1 MIWNTVLLALLA
13 LTRNPLRSS
22 LTMLGI
28 VIGVG
33 AVITMVT
40 LGAGAQQSVTE
51 GVSSLGDRLL
61 FISPGAQGGGG
72 GGGLQR
78 SATVRQFNARD
89 VELISRQINGLLG
102 VSPTTSST
110 VTAVAGSNNWRV
122 SVTGVT
128 REYFPV
134 RNAPLIRGE
143 EFSDGHYRSGRLV
156 CIIGRTVREELFGSA
171 DPVGAE
177 IRLGRHACLVIGELE
192 SKGQS
197 GFGQDQDNVIL
208 APLRAVQTRLIGN
221 EDITSIAVSVAPWAD
236 TEQVM
241 EQLRQL
247 LRERRNIGSRDA
259 DNFQIMDL
267 AEVAGVVANVTGVLT
282 LFLTAIAAVSL
293 LVGGIGIMN
302 IMLVSVTERTR
313 EIGIRLAIG
322 AMEGEV
328 LAQFLVEAVI
338 LTTVGGMIG
347 IAIGLSASWFGASA
361 LGFPF
366 VLDPLI
372 VTVAFAFSAMIGVI
386 FGFLPARRAASL
398 DPSDALRHE

>member
-1 MIWNTVLLALLA
+1 MIWNTVLLAFRALL
-13 LTRNPLRSS
+13 RNTMRSA

-28 VIGVG
+28 VIGVA

-40 LGAGAQQSVTE
+40 LGSGARESVTE

-61 FISPGAQGGGG
+61 FISPGLAGGGG
-72 GGGLQR
+72 GMQR
-78 SATVRQFNARD
+78 SATIRQFTMRD
-89 VELISRQINGLLG
+89 VEAIAREVSGLQG
-102 VSPTTSST
+102 VSPATSSA
-110 VTAVAGSNNWRV
+110 VTAIAGNNNWNV

-128 REYFPV
+128 REFFPV
-134 RNAPLIRGE
+134 RNTQVLRGE
-143 EFSDGHYRSGRLV
+143 EFSEAHYRSGRLV

-177 IRLGRHACLVIGELE
+177 IRLGRHACPVVGELE
-192 SKGQS
+192 PKGQS

-208 APLRAVQTRLIGN
+208 APLRAVQSRLIGN
-221 EDITSIAVSVAPWAD
+221 EDITTVAVSMAPTARTSD
-236 TEQVM
+236 VIEQITA
-241 EQLRQL
+241 L
-247 LRERRNIGSRDA
+247 LRERRNIGPRDA
-259 DNFQIMDL
+259 DNFQIMDM
-267 AEVAGVVANVTGVLT
+267 AEVAGVVASVTGVLT

-338 LTTVGGMIG
+338 LTTLGGIIG
-347 IAIGLSASWFGASA
+347 VALGLGGSWLAAGA

-366 VLDPLI
+366 VVDPI
-372 VTVAFAFSAMIGVI
+372 VIVVAFLFSALIGVL

-398 DPSDALRHE
+398 DPIDALRHE

>member
-1 MIWNTVLLALLA
+1 MIWNTVLLAFRALL
-13 LTRNPLRSS
+13 RNTMRSA

-28 VIGVG
+28 VIGVA

-40 LGAGAQQSVTE
+40 LGSGARQSVTE

-61 FISPGAQGGGG
+61 FISPGLAGGGG
-72 GGGLQR
+72 GMQR
-78 SATVRQFNARD
+78 SATIRQFTMRD
-89 VELISRQINGLLG
+89 VEAIERDVTGLQG
-102 VSPTTSST
+102 VSPSTSSA
-110 VTAVAGSNNWRV
+110 VTAIAGNNNWNV

-128 REYFPV
+128 RDFFPV
-134 RNAPLIRGE
+134 RNTVVLRGE
-143 EFSDGHYRSGRLV
+143 EFSETHYRSGRLV

-177 IRLGRHACLVIGELE
+177 IRLGRHACQVIGELE
-192 SKGQS
+192 PKGQT

-208 APLRAVQTRLIGN
+208 APLRAVQSRLTGN
-221 EDITSIAVSVAPWAD
+221 EDISTIAVSMTPSARTSDVID
-236 TEQVM
+236 
-241 EQLRQL
+241 QLTSL
-247 LRERRNIGSRDA
+247 LRERRNIGPRDA

-267 AEVAGVVANVTGVLT
+267 AEVAGVVATVTGVLT

-338 LTTVGGMIG
+338 LTTLGGVIG
-347 IAIGLSASWFGASA
+347 VALGLGGSYLAAGA

-366 VLDPLI
+366 VLDPVVI
-372 VTVAFAFSAMIGVI
+372 IVAFLFSAMIGVL

-398 DPSDALRHE
+398 DPIDALRHE